1 MKIDPA
7 PGTTNVKVPLLI
19 SALTDSHVTPERRA
33 EPAAWNT
40 QRTAGIVMGGVGVV
54 GAVLST
60 VFGVQA
66 FGNSDDSAAHCTT
79 GTPDLC
85 NETGLQLRSDATKVA
100 NVSTVAFALGGAA
113 VAGGVVLFVAAPSK
127 DTGTAGGMQF
137 GAGTSAGASTTGIL
151 FHGGW

>member
-1 MKIDPA
+1 
-7 PGTTNVKVPLLI
+7 
-19 SALTDSHVTPERRA
+19 
-33 EPAAWNT
+33 
-40 QRTAGIVMGGVGVV
+40 MGGVGVV
-54 GAVLST
+54 GAVLGT

-85 NETGLQLRSDATKVA
+85 NETGLQLRSDATKAA

-127 DTGTAGGMQF
+127 DTRHSRRHAIWRRHERRSEHDGYSVSRRSVRCSGRTAF
-137 GAGTSAGASTTGIL
+137 G
-151 FHGGW
+151 W